1 MKVKYAL
8 FLGCLIPVRALN
20 YELAA
25 RRVAQDLGIELLDI
39 DEFGCCGFPVKNVD
53 IKTALVMAARN
64 LCVAQERGLDICTLC
79 PGCASFLSE
88 ANSELRENEK
98 LRQEINAGLGI
109 WNKRLKGSVK
119 VRHLARILYE
129 EIGSRRIEEK
139 VGKDL
144 SAFRVACHYG
154 CHYLKPA
161 EVLDKF
167 DDPENPQSLECLVKN
182 AGAQVV
188 EYADKNGC
196 CGNVI
201 MGINQDI
208 SLAMA
213 KKKLDNISRSRADA
227 LVIACPACGLQL
239 DTLQRSIEKDFGTN
253 YELPVLYYPQLLGLA
268 FGREPRELG
277 LDQNRVKVDALLKKL
292 S

>member
-1 MKVKYAL
+1 MTVKYAL

-20 YELAA
+20 YEIAS
-25 RRVAQDLGIELLDI
+25 RRVAQDLGIELLGI

-79 PGCASFLSE
+79 SGCASFLSE
-88 ANSELRENEK
+88 VSSELTENER
-98 LRQEINAGLGI
+98 LRREINAVLER
-109 WNKRLKGSVK
+109 WNKRFQGGIKVK
-119 VRHLARILYE
+119 HFARILYE

-161 EVLDKF
+161 EALGRF
-167 DDPENPQSLECLVKN
+167 DNPENPRSLESLVKN
-182 AGAQVV
+182 AGAEVV

-201 MGINQDI
+201 IGINQDV

-213 KKKLDNISRSRADA
+213 KKKLDNVSRSGADA
-227 LVIACPACGLQL
+227 LVVVCPACGLQL
-239 DTLQRSIEKDFGTN
+239 DTLQKSIETDFGTS
-253 YELPVLYYPQLLGLA
+253 YGLPVLYYPQLLGLA

-277 LDQNRVKVDALLKKL
+277 LDQNRVRVDALLGKL